1 MALGAQGRG
10 TEQRSPGGLGRPC
23 SAHASGVHLLWQVAS
38 LTPEVD
44 RQKLLLAPS
53 APEAPSP
60 LRCRP
65 AAPRP
70 YVAPRLIPLLHGA
83 CAGTMARLI
92 LMTEFLGEARKRL
105 EVAMAM
111 RVAGIDPADGGG
123 SDDS

>member
-53 APEAPSP
+53 APEAPRPCAAGPPP
-60 LRCRP
+60 L
-65 AAPRP
+65 APWLR
-70 YVAPRLIPLLHGA
+70 ASIPLLHGA
-83 CAGTMARLI
+83 CVGTMARLI